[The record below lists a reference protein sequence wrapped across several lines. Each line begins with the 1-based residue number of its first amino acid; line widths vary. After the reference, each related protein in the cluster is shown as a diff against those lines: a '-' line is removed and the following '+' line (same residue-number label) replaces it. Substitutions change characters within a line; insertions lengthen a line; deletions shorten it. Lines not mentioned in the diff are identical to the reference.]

1 MIPLLLVL
9 AVTPVEAA
17 QQRLSKELKRE
28 LDRKSMKLAA
38 GGPNE
43 LVLRLSGDVFER
55 VDPLWKA
62 LGAVFEEAQRPGAPT
77 FRVELEPQD
86 HCAQHRDT
94 ARHYLFDKR
103 KADATRVVVWGRC
116 GADAPDEPSSQQLG
130 ALTVEARRFV
140 LGDGAD
146 LGGVAFHVS
155 NASDA
160 GVDLAVDGLDLFS
173 PGEPV
178 QVRAITISG
187 LWFQADGQ
195 AIVTVR
201 EKVLRVPA
209 AAAVQVMLQFE
220 PSHADRRTSQRR
232 VRVSSNGARA
242 VVVGP
247 VMRIGFSEGSVDGVK
262 R

>member
-1 MIPLLLVL
+1 MIPLVLVL

-43 LVLRLSGDVFER
+43 LVLRLSADVFER

-62 LGAVFEEAQRPGAPT
+62 LGAVFGEAQRPGAPT

-86 HCAQHRDT
+86 HCVQHRDT

-140 LGDGAD
+140 LGDGD

-160 GVDLAVDGLDLFS
+160 AVDLTVDGLELFS

-178 QVRAITISG
+178 QVRAVPISG

-201 EKVLRVPA
+201 ERVLSVPPGSV
-209 AAAVQVMLQFE
+209 VQVMLQFE
-220 PSHADRRTSQRR
+220 PATADRRTSQRR
-232 VRVSSNGARA
+232 VRVSSKGARA

-247 VMRIGFSEGSVDGVK
+247 VVRIGFSESSVDGVK